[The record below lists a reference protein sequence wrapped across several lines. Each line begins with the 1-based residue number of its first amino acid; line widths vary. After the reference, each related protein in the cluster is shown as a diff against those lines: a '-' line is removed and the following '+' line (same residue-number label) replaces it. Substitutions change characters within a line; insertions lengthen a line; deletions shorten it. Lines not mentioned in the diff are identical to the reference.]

1 MIQSTS
7 NQITLAVVSQ
17 AMEGSG
23 MQEVVNSLLG
33 EIDQGQMEGLLE
45 GVNLSELEM
54 EMMMNCECKSK
65 N

>member
-1 MIQSTS
+1 
-7 NQITLAVVSQ
+7 
-17 AMEGSG
+17 